1 MGLGTTTK
9 YYIQSG
15 TNFNDVTPI
24 RKTSTNSITFAATNG
39 SSTLTV
45 TDASHGAVANDT
57 VTISGAVS
65 LGGNVTAAV
74 LNQEYTID
82 RVTGTNTYELNS

>member
-1 MGLGTTTK
+1 MHSWISLAATRYIGIGTTLK
-9 YYIQSG
+9 YYVAEGDNYYDI
-15 TNFNDVTPI
+15 TPI

-45 TDASHGAVANDT
+45 TDASHGAVNNDF

-65 LGGNVTAAV
+65 LGGLITAEV
-74 LNQEYTID
+74 LNK
-82 RVTGTNTYELNS
+82 